1 MIRFNNAVRA
11 LGAILALATLSG
23 CAEYFERRDALSPA
37 GGDAVATNEVTQM
50 VDPWPRA
57 SAQRNIGF
65 NGERMENA
73 VQRYR
78 TNRTYPPS
86 TEGTSGSYAPSQA
99 SSNSAPVGPTVTAP
113 AAPVK

>member
-1 MIRFNNAVRA
+1 MSRFDNAMRA
-11 LGAILALATLSG
+11 LGLVLTLTMLSG

-37 GGDAVATNEVTQM
+37 GGDAVATNEMTQM
-50 VDPWPRA
+50 VDPWPRV
-57 SAQRNIGF
+57 SAERNIGF
-65 NGERMENA
+65 NGERIENA

-86 TEGTSGSYAPSQA
+86 TEGTSASYAPSQA
-99 SSNSAPVGPTVTAP
+99 ANNTTPVGPTVTAP

>member
-1 MIRFNNAVRA
+1 MSRSTNAVCA
-11 LGAILALATLSG
+11 LGLVLALSVLSG
-23 CAEYFERRDALSPA
+23 CSEYLDRRDTLSLA

-50 VDPWPRA
+50 VDPWPRV

>member
-1 MIRFNNAVRA
+1 MRRSINAMRS
-11 LGAILALATLSG
+11 LALVLALSGLSG
-23 CAEYFERRDALSPA
+23 CSEYLERRDALSPA
-37 GGDAVATNEVTQM
+37 AGDAVATNEITQM
-50 VDPWPRA
+50 VDHLPRA

-73 VQRYR
+73 VARYR

-86 TEGTSGSYAPSQA
+86 TEGTSTSYAASQ
-99 SSNSAPVGPTVTAP
+99 SPNNTTPVGPTVTAP